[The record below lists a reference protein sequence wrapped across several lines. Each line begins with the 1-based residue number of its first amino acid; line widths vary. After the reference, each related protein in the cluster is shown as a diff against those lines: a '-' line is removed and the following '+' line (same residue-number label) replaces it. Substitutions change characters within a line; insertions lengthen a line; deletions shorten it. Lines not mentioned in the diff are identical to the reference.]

1 LQTLRQP
8 CAAFFKEHAMTTGTL
23 TPAEQAQLSSAQRT
37 AATPPTAIDADTRR
51 KTIPLGAPLAT
62 TIILTD
68 KEAPYRPSPQVDER
82 VIDHIEGAEDFAA
95 YLMPAKSALGHA
107 TNSLKQIDEARTAL
121 LKDTS
126 LTDELRC
133 LRLEP
138 GAIKKHDSILATF
151 SKASSDLNVAA
162 KMIEDQLNTSVVSA
176 SSTPAATELRAVLRA
191 MPEKERMEAIGKA
204 IRDGDDAIIHAVLGS
219 HPITAGVGLHHHQ
232 MWTRQIRERRQPEL
246 VRRLTATQ
254 KAIEIL
260 ERTAPIAL
268 AEVERAARF
277 KFKDVAK
284 LREKSNAS
292 AAALAK
298 LG

>member
-1 LQTLRQP
+1 
-8 CAAFFKEHAMTTGTL
+8 MTTGTL
-23 TPAEQAQLSSAQRT
+23 TPEEQAHLSSAQRS
-37 AATPPTAIDADTRR
+37 AATPPAAIDADTRR
-51 KTIPLGAPLAT
+51 KTIPLGAPLLVT
-62 TIILTD
+62 NILTE

-82 VIDHIEGAEDFAA
+82 VIDHIEGADEFAS
-95 YLMPAKSALGHA
+95 YLMPAKSALGYA
-107 TNSLKQIDEARTAL
+107 TNSLKALDEAHSAL

-126 LTDELRC
+126 LTDALRS

-138 GAIKKHDSILATF
+138 HAIKKHDTILATF
-151 SKASSDLNVAA
+151 SKASSDLNVAV
-162 KMIEDQLNTSVVSA
+162 KMIEDQLNTAVVSA
-176 SSTPAATELRAVLRA
+176 ASTPAATELRAVLRA
-191 MPEKERMEAIGKA
+191 MPEKERIEAIGKA
-204 IRDGDDAIIHAVLGS
+204 IRDGDDSIIHAVLGS
-219 HPITAGVGLHHHQ
+219 HPLTTGVGLHHHQ
-232 MWTRQIRERRQPEL
+232 MWTRQIRERRRPEL

-254 KAIEIL
+254 KAIEVL
-260 ERTAPIAL
+260 ERAAPIAL